1 MPSPECLQGRHTH
14 LERLFIFPHEVQKEA
29 EGAELARFLPC
40 IHREKQKG
48 KSEGQSHWAIP
59 PSCPAGGICAFLV
72 PVQAHGFWH
81 GTAHLCHLP
90 LLLHHPQST
99 CAFLPVAVTHK
110 RPTVPHSVPQF
121 ITQKTTPVTLASSTS
136 QTSVSREA
144 SPASSPEVPLTK
156 TSPSPSSLPVTS
168 TSSVSSSSSALPST
182 RLRPSHPGK
191 APLALPAAAACSF
204 QLPPFS
210 SNWRFLHRF
219 HF

>member
-1 MPSPECLQGRHTH
+1 MPSLECLQGRHTH
-14 LERLFIFPHEVQKEA
+14 LERLFIFPHEVQEEA
-29 EGAELARFLPC
+29 EGAELAQFLPC
-40 IHREKQKG
+40 IPREKQKG
-48 KSEGQSHWAIP
+48 ESEGRSHWAIP
-59 PSCPAGGICAFLV
+59 TSCPAGGICAFLV
-72 PVQAHGFWH
+72 PVSAHGFCH

-110 RPTVPHSVPQF
+110 RPTVPQL
-121 ITQKTTPVTLASSTS
+121 ITWKTTPVTLASSTS

-156 TSPSPSSLPVTS
+156 MSPSPSSLPVTS
-168 TSSVSSSSSALPST
+168 ASSVSSSSSALPST

-191 APLALPAAAACSF
+191 SPRALPAAAACSF
-204 QLPPFS
+204 QLPPFYLK
-210 SNWRFLHRF
+210 WHVLHRF